1 LGRDQLSHGQ
11 SHDPGQSAQRL
22 DRGAAAVAEDASCVG
37 SGRVDRLRAGAGPDV
52 TAAEARSAL
61 ERRGVRVAEL
71 PQLPGKPPGALGP
84 HPEFAGLL
92 PRLGRKLSIELVF
105 GSSLKRGFRVLAG
118 LRLEDGRHLDR
129 AVIDEARRQAPA
141 GAMHD
146 DWSRVLS
153 ILAAAAQEPGALDDI
168 ALWEVVEVL
177 RPLARLGYSQ
187 RALTEQA
194 ARLSLERG
202 EAEVL
207 AAAVAEEHELL
218 ELLETRDLAAPAVT
232 EPSAPAAYRPTV
244 PDPGIAPGPAAGGPA
259 AGGPAAGGP
268 VTVDPPL
275 QPVTDLQ
282 VRTIRSRTDIVQ
294 LSWSPPPAG
303 LVSMRMAPDPPPWRE
318 GTAVTTGDV
327 DGYGSPLGVT
337 GLPGPDRKMTHE
349 LTLPAARAFVTAM
362 TVLGPAAAVGR
373 TVEVT
378 RGAPVRGLSAR
389 RFGDEVRL
397 TWAWPEEAIAARVA
411 WQPSA
416 VTGGGVTGV
425 AAGREERTCTRRAY
439 DAEGGFAAVMGYPAQ
454 HVAVWVVLAG
464 ADEKQVTAPAEL
476 VVPGTGIPVHY
487 DVRRVPGFGGLVSL
501 IRRRRRRQVRVRAT
515 LACDLPDLVVVESR
529 NPAIP
534 LGPQDGQTV
543 ARIAGRRL
551 EPGRPLA
558 VVVPL
563 GPHRPSWV
571 ACFVDPARPAQARG
585 QVTLAPAPGTRRQVR

>member
-1 LGRDQLSHGQ
+1 
-11 SHDPGQSAQRL
+11 
-22 DRGAAAVAEDASCVG
+22 
-37 SGRVDRLRAGAGPDV
+37 VDRLRAVAGPDV
-52 TAAEARSAL
+52 TAAEARGAL

-71 PQLPGKPPGALGP
+71 PQLPVKPPGALGP
-84 HPEFAGLL
+84 HPEFADLL

-105 GSSLKRGFRVLAG
+105 GSALKRGFRVLAG
-118 LRLEDGRHLDR
+118 LRLEDGRRLDR
-129 AVIDEARRQAPA
+129 AVIDEASRQAPA

-153 ILAAAAQEPGALDDI
+153 ILADAADEPGALDDI

-194 ARLSLERG
+194 ARLALERG

-218 ELLETRDLAAPAVT
+218 ETGDLAAPAVT
-232 EPSAPAAYRPTV
+232 EPSAPAVYQPTV
-244 PDPGIAPGPAAGGPA
+244 PDPGIAPGPAAD
-259 AGGPAAGGP
+259 GP
-268 VTVDPPL
+268 VTLDPPL

-303 LVSMRMAPDPPPWRE
+303 LVSMRIAADPPPWRE
-318 GTAVTTGDV
+318 GTAISIGDV

-349 LTLPAARAFVTAM
+349 LMLPPARAFVTAV

-389 RFGDEVRL
+389 RFGEEVRL
-397 TWAWPEEAIAARVA
+397 TWTWPEEAIAARVA

-416 VTGGGVTGV
+416 VTSG
-425 AAGREERTCTRRAY
+425 APARREERTCTRRAY
-439 DAEGGFAAVMGYPAQ
+439 EAEGGFSAVMGYPAQ

-476 VVPGTGIPVHY
+476 VVPGAGVPVYY

-515 LACDLPDLVVVESR
+515 SACDLPDLVVVESR
-529 NPAIP
+529 NPVIP
-534 LGPQDGQTV
+534 LGPQHGQTV
-543 ARIAGRRL
+543 DRIPGRRL
-551 EPGRPLA
+551 EPGTPLEH
-558 VVVPL
+558 VVEL
-563 GPHRPSWV
+563 GADGPSWV

-585 QVTLAPAPGTRRQVR
+585 QVTLAAAPRTRRQVK